1 MIAKLAYRN
10 LFRNKK
16 RTAITAASVFFAVF
30 FALLMRSLQFGVY
43 DNMIENIVGYYTG
56 YGQVHKNGF
65 WKEKSLDNT
74 LEDTEEL
81 RNTIL
86 DASGINGLVPRLESF
101 ALSSFGDRTKGV
113 IVTGVDPIA
122 ESNIMDL
129 EDKLI
134 DGSYFSIDKNAC
146 LVSAGLAENL
156 GLEAADTLVLLGQGY
171 HGVSAA
177 GKFVV
182 SGIVKFGSPDLN
194 NNMVFLPIPAAQA
207 MYGAENRLTSYILL
221 SNNPNRIDK
230 TTAALQAKL
239 GDEYEAM
246 DWKQMLPELIQ
257 LIEADNI
264 GGLVVLSILYLII
277 GFGIFGTIL
286 MMTNE
291 RTYEYGVLISVGLQ
305 RWKLILITLVES
317 FMVSFLGVIAGVLF
331 SIPVLIYFYNN
342 PIHLGRDLADFTE
355 KYDIEP
361 VLNFSLNPEI
371 FWTQALYVLVIA
383 IIINVYPIQRIF
395 KLNVV
400 RALRAQ

>member
-56 YGQVHKNGF
+56 YAQVHKDGF

-81 RNTIL
+81 RNIIL
-86 DASGINGLVPRLESF
+86 NANGVNGIVPRLESF
-101 ALSSFGDRTKGV
+101 ALSSFQERTKGV
-113 IVTGVDPIA
+113 IVTGVDPVA
-122 ESNIMDL
+122 ENNVMEL

-134 DGSYFSIDKNAC
+134 AGSYFSMNEKSC
-146 LVSAGLAENL
+146 LVSSGLASYLE
-156 GLEAADTLVLLGQGY
+156 LEASDTLVLLGQGY

-182 SGIVKFGSPDLN
+182 SGVVKFGSPDLN
-194 NNMVFLPIPAAQA
+194 NNMVFLPLTAAQV

-221 SNNPNRIDK
+221 SNNPKRIDR
-230 TTAALQAKL
+230 TAAALQAKL
-239 GDEYEAM
+239 GSEYESM

-257 LIEADNI
+257 IIEADNI
-264 GGLVVLSILYLII
+264 GGLIVLGILYLII

-291 RTYEYGVLISVGLQ
+291 RMYEYGVLISVGLK

-317 FMVSFLGVIAGVLF
+317 FFVSFIGVIAGVIF
-331 SIPVLIYFYNN
+331 SIPVLIYFYHN
-342 PIHLGRDLADFTE
+342 PIHLGKDIADFTE

-383 IIINVYPIQRIF
+383 IVINIYPIQRIF
-395 KLNVV
+395 KLKVV
-400 RALRAQ
+400 EALRA